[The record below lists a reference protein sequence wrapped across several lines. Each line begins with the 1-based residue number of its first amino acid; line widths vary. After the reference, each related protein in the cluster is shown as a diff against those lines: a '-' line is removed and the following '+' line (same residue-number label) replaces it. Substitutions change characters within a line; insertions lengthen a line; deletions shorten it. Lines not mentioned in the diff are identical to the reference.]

1 MTKFLSII
9 ACLFATGALAAPVQY
24 SATIEHE
31 SAGTTVHLL
40 LLDDGVPTKVE
51 VSNTKEYLSECT
63 THGGAAEGV
72 TDKVSTG
79 MVATIAISAKDN
91 GMKTLQ
97 IHLRDDR
104 VEKYTTLPTECGDML
119 MPQMRTTEATQSV
132 AISDDKTN
140 AVQVGEYRV
149 IVKRVGLDE

>member
-1 MTKFLSII
+1 MKKFLTII
-9 ACLFATGALAAPVQY
+9 ACVFATGALAAPVQY

-31 SAGTTVHLL
+31 TAGTTVHLL

-51 VSNTKEYLSECT
+51 VSNTKEYLSECA
-63 THGGAAEGV
+63 THGDDAEGT

-79 MVATIAISAKDN
+79 MVATMAISAKDN

-97 IHLRDDR
+97 VHLRHDR
-104 VEKYTTLPTECGDML
+104 IEKYKTLPTDCGDML
-119 MPQMRTTEATQSV
+119 MPQMRTTEATQNV

-140 AVQVGEYRV
+140 AVQIGEYRV
-149 IVKRVGLDE
+149 IVKRVELDQ

>member
-1 MTKFLSII
+1 MKKVLTII
-9 ACLFATGALAAPVQY
+9 ASLLATGALAAPVQY

-51 VSNTKEYLSECT
+51 VSNTKEYLSECST
-63 THGGAAEGV
+63 VGKDAEGA

-97 IHLRDDR
+97 VHLRHDR

-119 MPQMRTTEATQSV
+119 LPQMRTTEATQTV
-132 AISDDKTN
+132 AISDGKTN
-140 AVQVGEYRV
+140 TMQVGEYRV
-149 IVKRVGLDE
+149 TVKRVGLDE